1 MSSTHNM
8 RLIPVLLSAATLF
21 AAQETISLVALDRQ
35 GAPVADLKASELQLL
50 DNGQPMPIGSFG
62 RLSNPADSP
71 LIVLYDLLNTATGA
85 RSNVPEQIVQSLQ
98 HADPKTPASLY
109 LLSANGE
116 IVPVRDPSHLDAALR
131 GTSVIRPKNLD
142 PTGARVKATYAALAS
157 LYKTIGP
164 QPGRK
169 SIVWI
174 THGVPLSAISTAGTP
189 IDYLPVLKKFAASLG
204 REQVVI
210 NPVQQNINASSQA
223 TDSSRDSLQY
233 FADLTGGRLY
243 TNETIDRAVT
253 ESLRDT
259 AYSYVLAYDAPT
271 DGKFHTI
278 RITCTRPGVRIQS
291 RSGYFAEP

>member
-1 MSSTHNM
+1 M
-8 RLIPVLLSAATLF
+8 RFILTFLAAATLL
-21 AAQETISLVALDRQ
+21 AAQETVSLVALDRQ
-35 GAPVADLKASELQLL
+35 GTPVPDLKVSELHLS

-62 RLSNPADSP
+62 RLSNPAESP

-85 RSNVPEQIVQSLQ
+85 RSNVPEQIVQSF
-98 HADPKTPASLY
+98 HRIDPQKAVSLY
-109 LLSANGE
+109 LLSASGD
-116 IVPVRDPSHLDAALR
+116 IVPVREPSQLDAAMR
-131 GTSVIRPKNLD
+131 NTSIIRPKNLD
-142 PTGARVKATYAALAS
+142 PTGARVKATYEALGS
-157 LYKTIGP
+157 LYKIIGS

-189 IDYLPVLKKFAASLG
+189 IDYLPVLKKFAAGLG

-210 NPVQQNINASSQA
+210 NPVQQNINASGQT

-243 TNETIDRAVT
+243 TNETIDRAIT

-259 AYSYVLAYDAPT
+259 ADSYVLAYDAPT

-291 RSGYFAEP
+291 RTGYFAE

>member
-1 MSSTHNM
+1 MSSTLNM
-8 RLIPVLLSAATLF
+8 RLIPVLLSGATLL

-50 DNGQPMPIGSFG
+50 DNGQPMTISSFG
-62 RLSNPADSP
+62 RLSNPAESP
-71 LIVLYDLLNTATGA
+71 LIVLYDLLNTSTGA
-85 RSNVPEQIVQSLQ
+85 RSNVSEQIVQSLQ
-98 HADPKTPASLY
+98 HAESKAAVSLY

-116 IVPVRDPSHLDAALR
+116 IVPVPDPSRLDAALR

-142 PTGARVKATYAALAS
+142 PTGARVKATYEALAS
-157 LYKTIGP
+157 LYKTIGS

-174 THGVPLSAISTAGTP
+174 THGIPLSAISTAGTP

-210 NPVQQNINASSQA
+210 NPVQQNINAASQA

-233 FADLTGGRLY
+233 FADLTGGRFY
-243 TNETIDRAVT
+243 TNETIGRAVT

-259 AYSYVLAYDAPT
+259 ADSYVLAYDTPT

-291 RSGYFAEP
+291 RTGYFAEP